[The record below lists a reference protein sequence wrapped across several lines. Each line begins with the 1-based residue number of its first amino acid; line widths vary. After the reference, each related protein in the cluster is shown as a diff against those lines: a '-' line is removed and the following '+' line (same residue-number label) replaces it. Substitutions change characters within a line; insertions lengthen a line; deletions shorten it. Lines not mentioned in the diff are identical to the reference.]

1 VRLLVLDGAVHVDVA
16 VVAQPNQA
24 LRQLGKT
31 IQQAVADALLMM
43 VGMPVAEVNVF
54 IEDIAE

>member
-1 VRLLVLDGAVHVDVA
+1 VRLLVLDGTAHVDVA
-16 VVAQPNQA
+16 VIAAPGQA

-31 IQQAVADALLMM
+31 IQQAVADALYLM

-54 IEDIAE
+54 IEDVAE